1 MFPKTVVILV
11 EKNQNSISFGGYS
24 GSDGDG
30 GWWRKTKT
38 TNALVVQPQPCCS
51 FSPPPEEKRVQ
62 LFGLPPPPFPPDG
75 SFKERRNYQ
84 NQSQNFKEKFLGFGS
99 GKEKLLISEENRE
112 NQILEKS
119 DASVSFFSWGTIKQG
134 DIMKSKGRIKLKR
147 DQVHKGYFW
156 GLGLKID
163 SHLCSGFYLA
173 KLKHLNLDEN
183 SQCVYY

>member
-1 MFPKTVVILV
+1 MILV

-75 SFKERRNYQ
+75 KEKL
-84 NQSQNFKEKFLGFGS
+84 SESESGENFKEKFLCFLGFGS
-99 GKEKLLISEENRE
+99 GKEKL
-112 NQILEKS
+112 
-119 DASVSFFSWGTIKQG
+119 
-134 DIMKSKGRIKLKR
+134 
-147 DQVHKGYFW
+147 
-156 GLGLKID
+156 
-163 SHLCSGFYLA
+163 
-173 KLKHLNLDEN
+173 
-183 SQCVYY
+183 

>member
-1 MFPKTVVILV
+1 MLWWCNRSPAAHSHRHRRRNASNCL
-11 EKNQNSISFGGYS
+11 
-24 GSDGDG
+24 GSRLLRFHLMG
-30 GWWRKTKT
+30 
-38 TNALVVQPQPCCS
+38 
-51 FSPPPEEKRVQ
+51 
-62 LFGLPPPPFPPDG
+62 
-75 SFKERRNYQ
+75 RRNYQ
-84 NQSQNFKEKFLGFGS
+84 NKSQERILKRNPLFPGIWIRQGEIMNIRG
-99 GKEKLLISEENRE
+99 

-173 KLKHLNLDEN
+173 ELKHLNLDEN
-183 SQCVYY
+183 SQCVLLKVSLKKKHF

>member
-1 MFPKTVVILV
+1 MLWWCNRSPAAHSHRHRRRNASNCL
-11 EKNQNSISFGGYS
+11 
-24 GSDGDG
+24 GSRLLRFHLMG
-30 GWWRKTKT
+30 
-38 TNALVVQPQPCCS
+38 V
-51 FSPPPEEKRVQ
+51 
-62 LFGLPPPPFPPDG
+62 
-75 SFKERRNYQ
+75 KERRNYQ

-173 KLKHLNLDEN
+173 ELKHLNLDEN
-183 SQCVYY
+183 SQCVLLKVSLKKKHF

>member
-1 MFPKTVVILV
+1 MILV

-84 NQSQNFKEKFLGFGS
+84 NQSQERILRRNSPPLFPGIWIRQGEIMNIR
-99 GKEKLLISEENRE
+99 GKSR
-112 NQILEKS
+112 KS
-119 DASVSFFSWGTIKQG
+119 DIRE
-134 DIMKSKGRIKLKR
+134 I
-147 DQVHKGYFW
+147 
-156 GLGLKID
+156 
-163 SHLCSGFYLA
+163 
-173 KLKHLNLDEN
+173 
-183 SQCVYY
+183 

>member
-1 MFPKTVVILV
+1 MFPRTVVILV

-75 SFKERRNYQ
+75 IPVTRASNVMGRR
-84 NQSQNFKEKFLGFGS
+84 LD
-99 GKEKLLISEENRE
+99 LI
-112 NQILEKS
+112 L
-119 DASVSFFSWGTIKQG
+119 
-134 DIMKSKGRIKLKR
+134 
-147 DQVHKGYFW
+147 
-156 GLGLKID
+156 
-163 SHLCSGFYLA
+163 
-173 KLKHLNLDEN
+173 
-183 SQCVYY
+183 

>member
-1 MFPKTVVILV
+1 M
-11 EKNQNSISFGGYS
+11 NQNQERISW
-24 GSDGDG
+24 DLDQ
-30 GWWRKTKT
+30 
-38 TNALVVQPQPCCS
+38 A
-51 FSPPPEEKRVQ
+51 
-62 LFGLPPPPFPPDG
+62 
-75 SFKERRNYQ
+75 RRN
-84 NQSQNFKEKFLGFGS
+84 SKG
-99 GKEKLLISEENRE
+99 ISEENRE

-183 SQCVYY
+183 SQCVLLKVSLKKNTFDFNQSDGKKHI

>member
-1 MFPKTVVILV
+1 MVILV

-30 GWWRKTKT
+30 RWWRKTKT

-62 LFGLPPPPFPPDG
+62 LFGLPPPPFPPG
-75 SFKERRNYQ
+75 NYQ

-173 KLKHLNLDEN
+173 ELKHLNLDEN